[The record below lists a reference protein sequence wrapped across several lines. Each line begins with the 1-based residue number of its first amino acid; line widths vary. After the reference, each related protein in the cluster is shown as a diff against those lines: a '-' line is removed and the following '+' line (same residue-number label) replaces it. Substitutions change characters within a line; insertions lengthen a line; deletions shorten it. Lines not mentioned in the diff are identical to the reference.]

1 MINPASFADA
11 VGLAT
16 AHYHTVDNGIVA
28 LSRSL
33 IAAVHSDVLPKAL
46 QLKTGAEAGVIFPLV
61 ALHNLL
67 GNIGR
72 YQAMINERPLPGGCR
87 TRANGRSWVEH

>member
-1 MINPASFADA
+1 MSIINFIILASLAAA

-16 AHYHTVDNGIVA
+16 VHYHTVDNGIVA

-46 QLKTGAEAGVIFPLV
+46 
-61 ALHNLL
+61 
-67 GNIGR
+67 
-72 YQAMINERPLPGGCR
+72 
-87 TRANGRSWVEH
+87 